1 MERHEQYLETVRRI
15 AGALP
20 YVEEGI
26 SYGTPSFKVKGKFF
40 ARLREDGETLV
51 LKLDFETR
59 EFLLLA
65 DPNVYFITDHYLNYP
80 AILVRLPLVG
90 PDELREQFIH
100 AWRCNAPKKV
110 LAEYGA
116 K

>member
-1 MERHEQYLETVRRI
+1 MESNVQYLETVRRI
-15 AGALP
+15 AEALP

-26 SYGTPSFKVKGKFF
+26 SYGTPSFKVKGNFF

-59 EFLLLA
+59 EFLMLSNP
-65 DPNVYFITDHYLNYP
+65 DVYFITDHYRDYP
-80 AILVRLPLVG
+80 AILVRLPLAG
-90 PDELREQFIH
+90 SDELREHFLH